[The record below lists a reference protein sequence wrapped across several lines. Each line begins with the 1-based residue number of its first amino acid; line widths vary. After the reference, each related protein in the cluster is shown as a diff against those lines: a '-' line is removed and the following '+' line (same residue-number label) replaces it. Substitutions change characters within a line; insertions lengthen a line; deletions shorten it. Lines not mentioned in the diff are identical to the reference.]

1 MLDFW
6 GFIIHETLSLV
17 STLFVS
23 TVRSAYLCFY
33 SATQQ
38 THQHQPPLAHTHT
51 RIIQTKC
58 SLICLFII
66 TNTSLS
72 QEWEAHHGMLEL
84 WSFLWIW
91 SRSLYPAMKSQ
102 QEKKKMNKIKWRF
115 CWHICGGLLRC
126 QLAAM
131 AMMTYWQRL
140 CRDTPSSIALLG
152 LGQEISALELR
163 QGKSRGGWWRLRAS
177 WMRMDEDI
185 WLSAVRGLS
194 GSVRNPHGRVEKTI
208 GAWSQ
213 SANVAFL
220 TCIPYHLLFFFSERN
235 PWYFC
240 LRVSPECF

>member
-1 MLDFW
+1 MSVHHHKHFCHRN
-6 GFIIHETLSLV
+6 GKHIMGCLSYDP
-17 STLFVS
+17 SCES
-23 TVRSAYLCFY
+23 GA
-33 SATQQ
+33 
-38 THQHQPPLAHTHT
+38 
-51 RIIQTKC
+51 
-58 SLICLFII
+58 
-66 TNTSLS
+66 
-72 QEWEAHHGMLEL
+72 EACILQ
-84 WSFLWIW
+84 WRA
-91 SRSLYPAMKSQ
+91 SR
-102 QEKKKMNKIKWRF
+102 KKKMNKIKWRF